1 MSVPLDRIREGMR
14 VRATYTAPGAG
25 IDWTGTALQTVS
37 LGGHTI
43 LRMLLD
49 GDTTLATLEI
59 IHEDMLTIEE
69 VER

>member
-14 VRATYTAPGAG
+14 ARVRIDGECG
-25 IDWTGTALQTVS
+25 LDWTVTLLQTAQMH
-37 LGGHTI
+37 GHPV

>member
-14 VRATYTAPGAG
+14 VHAIYATPGAG

-59 IHEDMLTIEE
+59 IHEDMLTIE
-69 VER
+69 